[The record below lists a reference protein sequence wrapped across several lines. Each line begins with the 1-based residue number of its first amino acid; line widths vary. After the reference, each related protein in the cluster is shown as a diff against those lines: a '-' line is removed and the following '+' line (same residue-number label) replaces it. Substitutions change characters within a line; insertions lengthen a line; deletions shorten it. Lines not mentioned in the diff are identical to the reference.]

1 MAVMSSLQSFS
12 LWPMRVIAF
21 SSSFGIMAG
30 SVLAYLWLF
39 LGSDGIGEAVAFK
52 GFSWISISS
61 FSGDFSFFDSL
72 VSFLLF

>member
-1 MAVMSSLQSFS
+1 
-12 LWPMRVIAF
+12 
-21 SSSFGIMAG
+21 MAG
-30 SVLAYLWLF
+30 SVLAYRWLF